1 MKWFANLRQWC
12 RDKFGRIVTTIGSL
26 AAGIDVFDVTPLK
39 QPLADL
45 IGNPQLATRIL
56 AGVALICLG
65 LSWARHQQVASK
77 VSKPPDASSIAKIVL
92 ILCVISIGA
101 IAPRAYAAEVPVEK
115 DAPKVDG
122 HPLTSVVITQCNL
135 VVAVYMTMQ
144 DGRLLRFDKMASV
157 PANELMTM
165 AYSATRSER
174 IEVSC
179 NETGEV
185 GHEAHDPV

>member
-1 MKWFANLRQWC
+1 MKAFLKWC

-45 IGNPQLATRIL
+45 IGNVQLATRIL
-56 AGVALICLG
+56 AGVALLCLV
-65 LSWARHQQVASK
+65 LSWLRHQQVAIK
-77 VSKPPDASSIAKIVL
+77 VSKTPPGIVEKVVL
-92 ILCVISIGA
+92 ILCAIAIGA

-115 DAPKVDG
+115 NAPKIEG

-135 VVAVYMTMQ
+135 IVAVYVSFA
-144 DGRLLRFDKMASV
+144 DGRLLRFDKSANLPV
-157 PANELMTM
+157 NELMTM

-185 GHEAHDPV
+185 GHERRDPV